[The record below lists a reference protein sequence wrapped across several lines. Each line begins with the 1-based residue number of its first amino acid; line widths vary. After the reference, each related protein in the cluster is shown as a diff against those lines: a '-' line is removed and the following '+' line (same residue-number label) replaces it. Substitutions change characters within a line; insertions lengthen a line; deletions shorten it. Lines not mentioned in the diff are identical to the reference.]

1 MGELFVL
8 NKNITSFSL
17 IMDKTIIISLKEK
30 ENDKN
35 IFRIFFLAPNC
46 QFFKK

>member
-8 NKNITSFSL
+8 NKNITPISL

-30 ENDKN
+30 ENDKI
-35 IFRIFFLAPNC
+35 IFRIFF
-46 QFFKK
+46 